1 MSTSQRDT
9 SSIEHTG
16 VFLSVIVKTII
27 AIFMALCG
35 YIVAIIM
42 SNVNMFITVFLV
54 ESVDFIFGIIIAYK
68 KGKIRLKK
76 GMNFL
81 WTTIS
86 YWMILVVVL
95 SIEKA
100 HPAAYWVSEAIFLP
114 IILFQLIA
122 ILKKASILKVIPQ
135 GLLLELLERIEY
147 KKNETFNA
155 VKDSITINSLEED
168 GTETT

>member
-1 MSTSQRDT
+1 
-9 SSIEHTG
+9 
-16 VFLSVIVKTII
+16 
-27 AIFMALCG
+27 
-35 YIVAIIM
+35 
-42 SNVNMFITVFLV
+42 
-54 ESVDFIFGIIIAYK
+54 
-68 KGKIRLKK
+68 
-76 GMNFL
+76 
-81 WTTIS
+81 
-86 YWMILVVVL
+86 MILVVVL

-135 GLLLELLERIEY
+135 GLLLELIERIEY